1 MRLNITVQS
10 VESGEVETVLAG
22 LAVLRVWEAEHGKPA
37 IGEITSGYA
46 GPILELAVIGHN
58 RKHGRTLSVDEW
70 SDLYEVLSVDSGSA
84 ATEHPSEPA
93 TAPPSD

>member
-1 MRLNITVQS
+1 MRLKITVENVS
-10 VESGEVETVLAG
+10 TSEVEEVLVG

-70 SDLYEVLSVDSGSA
+70 ADLYEVLSVDSGGA
-84 ATEHPSEPA
+84 VPHPSEPA
-93 TAPPSD
+93 TVPPSD

>member
-1 MRLNITVQS
+1 MRLNITV
-10 VESGEVETVLAG
+10 ENIETGEDELVLAG

-46 GPILELAVIGHN
+46 GPILELAVIAHN
-58 RKHGRTLSVDEW
+58 RKHGRTLGVDEW

-84 ATEHPSEPA
+84 AANPSEPA

>member
-1 MRLNITVQS
+1 MRLKITVENINS
-10 VESGEVETVLAG
+10 AEREEVIIG

-70 SDLYEVLSVDSGSA
+70 SDLYEVITVDAGGA
-84 ATEHPSEPA
+84 AANPSDPA